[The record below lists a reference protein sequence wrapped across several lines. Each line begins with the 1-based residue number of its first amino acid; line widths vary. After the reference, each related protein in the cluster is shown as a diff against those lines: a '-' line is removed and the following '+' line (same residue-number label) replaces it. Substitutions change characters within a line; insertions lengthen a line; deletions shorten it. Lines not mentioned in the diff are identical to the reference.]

1 MEARGRGAGWI
12 AHHFLPRSKKSS
24 SQENIK
30 IPISK
35 RFHAPMRSGSWWRL
49 LPEPFL
55 QSFSIFLL
63 AWSPS
68 PRGWSIPSQWDTL
81 PVDKDPVGLGLASTD
96 RPTPYTP
103 LQLLLSKLDILN
115 IQTAGVLSAF
125 YKLPSSE
132 FATLNKDPHC
142 DDLVSSREIAIRS
155 LRLLETLGACDET
168 GHSHKRSQLANP
180 PWGDHL
186 HCFDVQCTFTFD
198 FPPDRISTS
207 HRWEYPRAWSLVWTA
222 GFRSTPILFAWSTHS
237 LSMTEEGDPPRS
249 KDCGP
254 SWSSVQITGIRFVF
268 SGADETPVGEWKQ
281 FQRVGTSFCFS
292 ILASN

>member
-24 SQENIK
+24 RQENIK

-103 LQLLLSKLDILN
+103 LQLLLSKLDVLN

-132 FATLNKDPHC
+132 FATLNKDLHC
-142 DDLVSSREIAIRS
+142 DDLVSSGEIAIRS

-186 HCFDVQCTFTFD
+186 HCFDVKLYLL
-198 FPPDRISTS
+198 SHLTS
-207 HRWEYPRAWSLVWTA
+207 HLVVLRLLVVGSTRVREAW
-222 GFRSTPILFAWSTHS
+222 
-237 LSMTEEGDPPRS
+237 
-249 KDCGP
+249 CGP
-254 SWSSVQITGIRFVF
+254 LVLARLQYSLLDLRTVCQWLRRATHLVQKIAVHREVPF
-268 SGADETPVGEWKQ
+268 
-281 FQRVGTSFCFS
+281 R
-292 ILASN
+292 

>member
-1 MEARGRGAGWI
+1 M
-12 AHHFLPRSKKSS
+12 SS
-24 SQENIK
+24 
-30 IPISK
+30 
-35 RFHAPMRSGSWWRL
+35 G
-49 LPEPFL
+49 
-55 QSFSIFLL
+55 
-63 AWSPS
+63 
-68 PRGWSIPSQWDTL
+68 
-81 PVDKDPVGLGLASTD
+81 
-96 RPTPYTP
+96 
-103 LQLLLSKLDILN
+103 
-115 IQTAGVLSAF
+115 
-125 YKLPSSE
+125 
-132 FATLNKDPHC
+132 
-142 DDLVSSREIAIRS
+142 EIAIWS
-155 LRLLETLGACDET
+155 LRLLETLSACDET

-207 HRWEYPRAWSLVWTA
+207 RRWEYPRAWSLVWTA

-237 LSMTEEGDPPRS
+237 QSMTGEGSPPRS

-268 SGADETPVGEWKQ
+268 SGADETPVGEWQQ